1 MPMNAP
7 VMETTGT
14 DLVPTSYICG
24 RTFLMSFNLVKTGP
38 RLRKVRPTKIQK
50 SPNAAKMLVV
60 VRPTCSM
67 KETGMA
73 GNDSGTVHQGHERE
87 RSTKCTKFTKGL
99 FHFAGRVV
107 AGKRWICWY

>member
-1 MPMNAP
+1 MNAP

-24 RTFLMSFNLVKTGP
+24 RTCRRYFQRMKVGP
-38 RLRKVRPTKIQK
+38 MLRRVRPTKIQK
-50 SPNAAKMLVV
+50 SPNAAMMLVV

-73 GNDSGTVHQGHERE
+73 GNHKARYRKLGGCHPCRYSGRPHGRSNQPGQGR
-87 RSTKCTKFTKGL
+87 G
-99 FHFAGRVV
+99 G
-107 AGKRWICWY
+107 